1 MKFHSLSH
9 SLFCWYKTKQTW
21 ELRVV
26 GRFVC
31 IISCIANT
39 FFLHYIKILRK
50 TTTLQKRLR
59 GPSGISWDDGLQ
71 VDSCT
76 SLPPKAA
83 VPLIMHNF
91 KLDRIQMG
99 SLCKI
104 HSSVQVPLKSRLAME
119 LEDCFSWRLPL
130 VKTQNKMN
138 DKTHLVIN
146 FNLTLQFST
155 DHSRMISQ
163 QTF

>member
-1 MKFHSLSH
+1 M
-9 SLFCWYKTKQTW
+9 
-21 ELRVV
+21 
-26 GRFVC
+26 
-31 IISCIANT
+31 

-83 VPLIMHNF
+83 APLIMHNF

>member
-1 MKFHSLSH
+1 
-9 SLFCWYKTKQTW
+9 
-21 ELRVV
+21 
-26 GRFVC
+26 
-31 IISCIANT
+31 
-39 FFLHYIKILRK
+39 
-50 TTTLQKRLR
+50 
-59 GPSGISWDDGLQ
+59 
-71 VDSCT
+71 
-76 SLPPKAA
+76 
-83 VPLIMHNF
+83 
-91 KLDRIQMG
+91 MG

-163 QTF
+163 NTF

>member
-1 MKFHSLSH
+1 
-9 SLFCWYKTKQTW
+9 
-21 ELRVV
+21 
-26 GRFVC
+26 
-31 IISCIANT
+31 
-39 FFLHYIKILRK
+39 
-50 TTTLQKRLR
+50 
-59 GPSGISWDDGLQ
+59 
-71 VDSCT
+71 
-76 SLPPKAA
+76 
-83 VPLIMHNF
+83 
-91 KLDRIQMG
+91 MG

-130 VKTQNKMN
+130 VKMQNKMN

>member
-1 MKFHSLSH
+1 MHSKH
-9 SLFCWYKTKQTW
+9 
-21 ELRVV
+21 
-26 GRFVC
+26 
-31 IISCIANT
+31 I
-39 FFLHYIKILRK
+39 FLHYIKILRK

-83 VPLIMHNF
+83 APLIMHNF